1 MRDCSFK
8 RDYQT
13 GSRSRVNGC
22 LVNQEFMRHFRE
34 LFIDVHSQH
43 QTYSFLQPKY
53 HIILLDAYAKNTC
66 GVMLENYR
74 KEFYAYKEMQS
85 KLEDLKILLIKQKNR
100 LIFLSFRLMKLMKRR
115 LNLQMKMRSLTT
127 NLQCLKMLKSSKI

>member
-1 MRDCSFK
+1 
-8 RDYQT
+8 
-13 GSRSRVNGC
+13 
-22 LVNQEFMRHFRE
+22 MRHFRE

-66 GVMLENYR
+66 GTMLENYR
-74 KEFYAYKEMQS
+74 KEFGVYKDMQAR
-85 KLEDLKILLIKQKNR
+85 LEDLKILLIKLRNK